1 VPAIPQHPHLY
12 HGKPIPNN
20 TPTFQPPTHNLPPH
34 QSALYNSALRQS
46 KSIRSDLASLTASP
60 GPNPALQGQLATS
73 LTSFARTLDDYQRSV
88 DVELVPSKATKGAER
103 IATFRSEL
111 LDFKAQFAELKHE
124 KEAQSHVADRSEL
137 LGRRPHAS
145 QTPENPYSDAAM
157 RAGADAAAGSSS
169 NPLFRTSNPNF
180 VPGQNG
186 ANSYSAYQSPY
197 GLGTDQTREN
207 HALREQNFFG
217 SANSTLDEY
226 LERGRDVL
234 GSLSDQREMLKGTQ
248 RKLYSVGTTMGISGD
263 TIRMVERRAKEDKW
277 IFWGGVVVFC
287 GFVWFVLRWFR

>member
-1 VPAIPQHPHLY
+1 MVSQNQTIHTIHPQLT
-12 HGKPIPNN
+12 KP
-20 TPTFQPPTHNLPPH
+20 Q

-46 KSIRSDLASLTASP
+46 KSIRADLASLTASS

-73 LTSFARTLDDYQRSV
+73 LTSFARTLEDYQRSV
-88 DVELVPSKATKGAER
+88 DFELVPSKATKGAER
-103 IATFRSEL
+103 IANFRSEL
-111 LDFKAQFAELKHE
+111 LDFKSLFAELKHE
-124 KEAQSHVADRSEL
+124 KEEQGHVADRSEL

-157 RAGADAAAGSSS
+157 RAGGAGSS

-180 VPGQNG
+180 VAGQSG
-186 ANSYSAYQSPY
+186 ENSYSAYQSPY

-207 HALREQNFFG
+207 HALREQNFFS

-234 GSLSDQREMLKGTQ
+234 GNLSDQREMLKGTQ

-277 IFWGGVVVFC
+277 IFWGGVLVFC
-287 GFVWFVLRWFR
+287 VFVYFVLRWFR

>member
-1 VPAIPQHPHLY
+1 M
-12 HGKPIPNN
+12 
-20 TPTFQPPTHNLPPH
+20 
-34 QSALYNSALRQS
+34 RQS
-46 KSIRSDLASLTASP
+46 KSIRADLAALTDSP

-88 DVELVPSKATKGAER
+88 DVELVPDKATKGADR
-103 IATFRSEL
+103 IANFRSEL
-111 LDFKAQFAELKHE
+111 LDFKSQFAELKHT
-124 KEAQSHVADRSEL
+124 KEEQGHVADRSEL
-137 LGRRPHAS
+137 LGRRPHTN

-157 RAGADAAAGSSS
+157 RAGGGAAAGSS

-180 VPGQNG
+180 VAGQG
-186 ANSYSAYQSPY
+186 GGNSYSAYQSPY

-226 LERGRDVL
+226 LERGRAVL
-234 GSLSDQREMLKGTQ
+234 GDLGDQREMLKGTQ

-277 IFWGGVVVFC
+277 IFWGGVLVFC
-287 GFVWFVLRWFR
+287 VFVYFVLKWFR